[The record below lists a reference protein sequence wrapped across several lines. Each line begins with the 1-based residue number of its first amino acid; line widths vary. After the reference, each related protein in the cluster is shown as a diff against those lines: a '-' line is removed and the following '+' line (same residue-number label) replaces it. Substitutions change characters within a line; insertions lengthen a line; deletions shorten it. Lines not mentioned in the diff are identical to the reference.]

1 MPPQRI
7 LVVDD
12 DPDILDFA
20 AMGLRMCGYDVLT
33 APDGE
38 EGVKVA
44 KEQKPDLIVLDL
56 SMPRMHGYQVC
67 KAVREDPTIA
77 ATKIVITS
85 GKSYAVDIRTAM
97 EAGANEYLV
106 KPYDMTMLLG
116 AVRKHLT

>member
-1 MPPQRI
+1 
-7 LVVDD
+7 
-12 DPDILDFA
+12 
-20 AMGLRMCGYDVLT
+20 
-33 APDGE
+33 
-38 EGVKVA
+38 
-44 KEQKPDLIVLDL
+44 
-56 SMPRMHGYQVC
+56 MPRMHGYQVC